1 MDMLCES
8 IQKDAEI
15 DKMTEEVKEISK
27 SIETKEKSLLSI

>member
-1 MDMLCES
+1 MLGES

-15 DKMTEEVKEISK
+15 DKTTEVVTEVSK